1 MAASSR
7 IFALLW
13 YARGDYP
20 ALLKLFSDSN
30 CCRQLSTLGLSVPNW
45 LSGIIS
51 ESRFQCRQDL
61 DSSSSLR
68 SLVQGAGDLSG
79 PAGAPDFRK

>member
-30 CCRQLSTLGLSVPNW
+30 CCRQLSALGLSVPNW

-68 SLVQGAGDLSG
+68 SLVQGAERFPRSS
-79 PAGAPDFRK
+79 GAPDLRE